1 MEERR
6 KTWRIGRKE
15 GGKERRSKGR
25 RRKGRQNGG
34 KDEKEGK
41 ENGRCD

>member
-1 MEERR
+1 MEER
-6 KTWRIGRKE
+6 
-15 GGKERRSKGR
+15 KERRSKGR